1 MHQSMTTAK
10 QRKETMTHI
19 NDFWLTEYCNDIAQD
34 ICKDTA
40 DINQAMDWASES
52 AGGSEYVIYTAK
64 AHMLCQNCDTVQGED
79 FVSDCW
85 GDTPLSYD
93 EMACRIAYGE
103 IESRIRRAICEIFEN
118 KEDAA

>member
-1 MHQSMTTAK
+1 
-10 QRKETMTHI
+10 MTHI

-34 ICKDTA
+34 ICKDAA
-40 DINQAMDWASES
+40 DIDQATDWASES
-52 AGGSEYVIYTAK
+52 ADGSEYVIYTAK
-64 AHMLCQNCDTVQGED
+64 AHMLCQNCNTVEGED

-103 IESRIRRAICEIFEN
+103 IESRIRNAIYEIFEN
-118 KEDAA
+118 KEAA